1 MCLAVPGKVLS
12 REDLMAVVDIN
23 GVQRQTSLMLLP
35 EASIGEYVLVH
46 AGFAI
51 QTIDEEEARQ
61 TLALFKELEQYAENA
76 G

>member
-12 REDLMAVVDIN
+12 REDMMAVVDIN
-23 GVQRQTSLMLLP
+23 GVQRKTSLMLLP
-35 EASIGEYVLVH
+35 EASEGDYVLIH

-51 QTIDEEEARQ
+51 QTIDEDEAMQ
-61 TLALFKELEQYAENA
+61 TLALFKELEQYAEDA